1 MLESGNVVAAFSED
15 QVERLTDITQ
25 RQLRYWDRTGLF
37 KPSLGYENRR
47 EAYSR
52 VYSFKD
58 VASLKV
64 VAQLLN
70 FGVSV
75 QHLRDVSEKLRHL
88 RDDRWTTNQLY
99 VLKKK
104 VVFVDPEADEPREI
118 VSGQWVMPIALK
130 AVWDDTKAAVE
141 RLFAR
146 TPDQQ
151 GKIKRDRLVAH
162 NAPVIAGTRI
172 RVSAIQSFHAAGY
185 SVGQIIKEYPDLT
198 REDVEAALRYEEKR
212 AAA

>member
-1 MLESGNVVAAFSED
+1 MSDPGKVIAAFSED
-15 QVERLTDITQ
+15 QVERLTDISQ

-37 KPSLGYENRR
+37 RPSLAYENRR

-52 VYSFKD
+52 IYSFKD
-58 VASLKV
+58 VAALKV

-75 QHLRDVSEKLRHL
+75 QHLREVSERLRHL
-88 RDDRWTTNQLY
+88 GDDRWTTTQLY

-104 VVFVDPEADEPREI
+104 VVFVDPHENKPREV

-130 AVWDDTKAAVE
+130 AVWDDTKAAVAKLYE
-141 RLFAR
+141 RSD
-146 TPDQQ
+146 DQK
-151 GKIKRDRLVAH
+151 GRVTRDRSIAH

-172 RVSAIQSFHAAGY
+172 RVSAIKNFHAAGY
-185 SVGQIIKEYPDLT
+185 GVDQIIKEYPDLT
-198 REDVEAALRYEEKR
+198 REDVEAALQYEEKR